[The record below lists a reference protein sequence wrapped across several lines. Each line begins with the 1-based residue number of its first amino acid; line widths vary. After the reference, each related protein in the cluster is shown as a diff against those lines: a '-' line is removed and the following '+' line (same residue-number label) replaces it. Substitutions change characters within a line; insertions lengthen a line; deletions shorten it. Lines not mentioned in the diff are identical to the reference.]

1 MAENIITT
9 RQVRDVDISEFLI
22 ISNDQT
28 TKKDIPDIIT
38 DLYYYESVL
47 QETIRASIIYVDSG
61 KSVQKNGSLKT
72 LAEGMPLVGEE
83 KVNVR
88 LKDCNNV
95 ELKLT
100 LYINRV
106 TPISQ
111 DTTKSVVGIDLVSK
125 EGILNYK
132 TALNNRFDG
141 LISVSIRRILTDP
154 NYLNSKKNLDIEETE
169 NNYNFIGNQR
179 RPFYACV
186 WLAKKAIPKVVDK
199 GFSAGYF
206 FYETAQGFKFRSVDG
221 LLSTTEPGTANKK
234 KYKSLIFNQTP
245 DSSGANIPAGYT
257 AKILEH
263 NVNDVSGD
271 VQSKLEIGTYST
283 RTILFDPFNCYYEV
297 LTQNAQEN
305 QKKLKLAANQL
316 PKFNPEFNIEGNN
329 KNFSRTQY
337 MLIDKGTLPTG
348 TGIGKEQEQI
358 KNSELPNFDP
368 KNILNQSSMRYN
380 QLFNTKTEITI
391 ISDFSLHAGDLIYI
405 DSPELSNKQTQGL
418 NAQFGGYYI
427 IADLCH
433 YISTSQGGYTKLNLV
448 RDSVGKKGSPTI
460 PL

>member
-9 RQVRDVDISEFLI
+9 RQVRDVDIGEFLI

-47 QETIRASIIYVDSG
+47 QETIRASIIYVDTG

-72 LAEGMPLVGEE
+72 LLEGMPLVGEE
-83 KVNVR
+83 KVNIK

-100 LYINRV
+100 LYINRI

-132 TALNNRFDG
+132 TVLNTRFDG
-141 LISVSIRRILTDP
+141 KISDSIRRILTDS
-154 NYLNSKKNLDIEETE
+154 NYLNSKKSLDIEETE

-186 WLAKKAIPKVVDK
+186 WLAKKSIPKDVEK

-221 LLSTTEPGTANKK
+221 LLSTTEPGSGNKK
-234 KYKSLIFNQTP
+234 KHKSLMFNQTP
-245 DSSGANIPAGYT
+245 DSGGENIPAGYT
-257 AKILEH
+257 GKILEH

-271 VQSKLEIGTYST
+271 VQSKLEIGSYST

-297 LTQNAQEN
+297 LTQNAQED
-305 QKKLKLAANQL
+305 QKKLKLAGKQL
-316 PKFNPEFNIEGNN
+316 PKFNPEFNKEGNN
-329 KNFSRTQY
+329 KDFSRTQY
-337 MLIDKGTLPTG
+337 MLIDKGSLPTG
-348 TGIGKEQEQI
+348 DTKQQI
-358 KNSELPNFDP
+358 EKSINPNFDP

-380 QLFNTKTEITI
+380 QLFNTKTEIAI

-418 NAQFGGYYI
+418 NDQFGGYYI

-433 YISTSQGGYTKLNLV
+433 YISKSQGGYTKLNLV
-448 RDSVGKKGSPTI
+448 RDAVGKKGSPTI

>member
-9 RQVRDVDISEFLI
+9 RQVRDVDIGEFI
-22 ISNDQT
+22 ITSNDQK

-47 QETIRASIIYVDSG
+47 QETIRASIIYVDTG

-72 LAEGMPLVGEE
+72 LLEGMPLVGEE
-83 KVNVR
+83 KVNIK

-132 TALNNRFDG
+132 TVLNTRFDG
-141 LISVSIRRILTDP
+141 KISDSIRRILTDS
-154 NYLNSKKNLDIEETE
+154 NYLNSKKSLDIEETE

-186 WLAKKAIPKVVDK
+186 WLAKKAIPKDVEK

-221 LLSTTEPGTANKK
+221 LLSTTEPGSGNKK
-234 KYKSLIFNQTP
+234 KYKSLMFNQTP
-245 DSSGANIPAGYT
+245 DSGGENIPAGYT
-257 AKILEH
+257 GKILEH

-271 VQSKLEIGTYST
+271 VQSKLEIGSYST
-283 RTILFDPFNCYYEV
+283 RTILFDPFSCKYEV
-297 LTQNAQEN
+297 ITQNAQEN
-305 QKKLKLAANQL
+305 QKKLKLAGKQL
-316 PKFNPEFNIEGNN
+316 PKFNPEFNKEGNN
-329 KNFSRTQY
+329 KDFSRTQY
-337 MLIDKGTLPTG
+337 TLIDTGSLPTG
-348 TGIGKEQEQI
+348 DTKQQIGKSKE
-358 KNSELPNFDP
+358 PNFDP

-405 DSPELSNKQTQGL
+405 ESPELSNKQTQGL
-418 NAQFGGYYI
+418 NDQFGGNYI

-433 YISTSQGGYTKLNLV
+433 YISKYQGGYTKLTLV

>member
-9 RQVRDVDISEFLI
+9 RQVRDVDIGEFI
-22 ISNDQT
+22 ITSNDQT

-47 QETIRASIIYVDSG
+47 QETIRASIIYVDTG

-72 LAEGMPLVGEE
+72 LLEGMPLVGEE
-83 KVNVR
+83 KVNIK

-111 DTTKSVVGIDLVSK
+111 DTTKSVVDIDLVSK

-132 TALNNRFDG
+132 TVLNTRFDG
-141 LISVSIRRILTDP
+141 KISDSIRRILTDS
-154 NYLNSKKNLDIEETE
+154 NYLNSKKSLDIEETE

-186 WLAKKAIPKVVDK
+186 WLAKKAIPKDVEK

-221 LLSTTEPGTANKK
+221 LLSTTEPGSGNKK
-234 KYKSLIFNQTP
+234 KYKSLMFNQTP
-245 DSSGANIPAGYT
+245 DSGGENIPAGYT
-257 AKILEH
+257 GKILEH

-271 VQSKLEIGTYST
+271 VQSKLEIGSYST
-283 RTILFDPFNCYYEV
+283 RTILFDPFACKYEV
-297 LTQNAQEN
+297 ITQNAQEN
-305 QKKLKLAANQL
+305 QKKLKLAGKQL
-316 PKFNPEFNIEGNN
+316 PKFNPEFNKEGNN
-329 KNFSRTQY
+329 KDFSRTQY
-337 MLIDKGTLPTG
+337 TLIDTGSLPTG
-348 TGIGKEQEQI
+348 DTKQQIEKSKE
-358 KNSELPNFDP
+358 PNFDP

-405 DSPELSNKQTQGL
+405 ESPELSNKQTQGL
-418 NAQFGGYYI
+418 NDQFGGNYI

-433 YISTSQGGYTKLNLV
+433 YISKSQGGYTKLTLV

>member
-9 RQVRDVDISEFLI
+9 RQVRDVDIGEFLI

-47 QETIRASIIYVDSG
+47 QETIRASIIYVDTG

-72 LAEGMPLVGEE
+72 LLEGMPLVGEE
-83 KVNVR
+83 KVNIK

-111 DTTKSVVGIDLVSK
+111 DTTKSVVGINLVSK

-132 TALNNRFDG
+132 TVLNTRFDG
-141 LISVSIRRILTDP
+141 KISDSIRRILTDS
-154 NYLNSKKNLDIEETE
+154 NYLNSKKTLDIEETE

-186 WLAKKAIPKVVDK
+186 WLAKKAIPKDVEK

-221 LLSTTEPGTANKK
+221 LLSDTEPGSGNKK
-234 KYKSLIFNQTP
+234 KYKSLMFNQTP
-245 DSSGANIPAGYT
+245 DSGGENIPAGYT
-257 AKILEH
+257 GKILEH

-271 VQSKLEIGTYST
+271 VQSKLEIGSYST
-283 RTILFDPFNCYYEV
+283 RIVVFDPFSCKYE
-297 LTQNAQEN
+297 LITQNAQEN
-305 QKKLKLAANQL
+305 QKKLKLAGKQL
-316 PKFNPEFNIEGNN
+316 PKFNPEFNKEGNN
-329 KNFSRTQY
+329 KDFSRTQY
-337 MLIDKGTLPTG
+337 MLIDKGSLPTG
-348 TGIGKEQEQI
+348 DTKQQIEKSKE
-358 KNSELPNFDP
+358 PNFDP

-405 DSPELSNKQTQGL
+405 ESPELSNKQTQGL
-418 NAQFGGYYI
+418 NDQFGGYYI

-433 YISTSQGGYTKLNLV
+433 YISKSQGGYTKLTLV

>member
-9 RQVRDVDISEFLI
+9 RQVRDVDIGEFLI

-47 QETIRASIIYVDSG
+47 QETIRASIIYVDTG

-72 LAEGMPLVGEE
+72 LLEGMPLVGEE
-83 KVNVR
+83 KVNIK

-100 LYINRV
+100 LYINRI

-132 TALNNRFDG
+132 TVLNTRFDG
-141 LISVSIRRILTDP
+141 KISDSIRKILTDS
-154 NYLNSKKNLDIEETE
+154 NYLNSKKSLDIEETE

-186 WLAKKAIPKVVDK
+186 WLAKKAIPKDVEK

-221 LLSTTEPGTANKK
+221 LLSTTEPGSGNKK

-245 DSSGANIPAGYT
+245 DSGGANIPSGYT
-257 AKILEH
+257 GKILEH
-263 NVNDVSGD
+263 NINDVSGD
-271 VQSKLEIGTYST
+271 VQSKLEIGSYST

-297 LTQNAQEN
+297 LTQNAQED
-305 QKKLKLAANQL
+305 QKKLKLAGKQL
-316 PKFNPEFNIEGNN
+316 PKFNPEFNKEGN
-329 KNFSRTQY
+329 KKDFSRTQY
-337 MLIDKGTLPTG
+337 MLIDKGSLPTG
-348 TGIGKEQEQI
+348 DTKQQI
-358 KNSELPNFDP
+358 EKSINPNFDP

-418 NAQFGGYYI
+418 NDQFGGYYI

-433 YISTSQGGYTKLNLV
+433 YISKSQGGYTKLNLV
-448 RDSVGKKGSPTI
+448 RDAVGKKGSPTI